1 MSGRQSGSGAVGSHG
16 IAPHEV
22 LVLNALR
29 RLLELGPA
37 MMHTIAGWSGFGTTQ
52 PSSGATNQCKSGD
65 AFRPGFIT
73 NVLLSAARVFSSHQ

>member
-1 MSGRQSGSGAVGSHG
+1 MGSHG

-37 MMHTIAGWSGFGTTQ
+37 MMHTVAVWSGFGTTQ
-52 PSSGATNQCKSGD
+52 PSSGATLP
-65 AFRPGFIT
+65 RPPMQPAA
-73 NVLLSAARVFSSHQ
+73 VRSSLASSEHASALRLHAYAAGVCSLPE